1 MTTRVSRTTRTR
13 KARGRSRVGERFEL
27 EVGPVAHGGHCVA
40 RLPGPFDTPRS
51 SAAQEPPDSRVVF
64 VRHALPGERV
74 VVEITEGTEGDR
86 FWRGDAVEV
95 LAPSPDRVVPPCP
108 YAGPGLCGGC
118 DFQHVAVPAQ
128 RDLKTAVVREQLVR
142 LGRLDAG
149 SALVD
154 GLQVEAVPLPGRPD
168 DGLRWRTRQ
177 RYAVLEDGRP
187 AMRKH
192 RSHELVAV
200 DDCLIAAEGARPR
213 PGAEPGRHG
222 EWSPGQPDAMTSS
235 RDVTLGS
242 TTYPFSVAA
251 DGFWQVHPEAPRVLV
266 EAVLDLLRPQPG
278 ERALD
283 LYSGV
288 GLFARFVGE
297 ATGARVVAV
306 EADRTACGHARA
318 NLAALKG
325 AVVECGPTD
334 RVLRAGFD
342 EPFDLVVLDPP
353 REGAKRAVVEQVVDR
368 RPRAVAYVAC
378 DPAALG
384 RDVAIFAEH
393 GYELTAIRAFDL
405 FPMTH
410 HVECVALLERTSTGL
425 PRRTRRQSS

>member
-1 MTTRVSRTTRTR
+1 VSRHHHRPR
-13 KARGRSRVGERFEL
+13 KARGRSRVGERFEV

-40 RLPGPFDTPRS
+40 RLP
-51 SAAQEPPDSRVVF
+51 EPESRVVF

-74 VVEITEGTEGDR
+74 VVQITEGTEGDR
-86 FWRGDAVEV
+86 FWRGDAVSV
-95 LAPSPDRVVPPCP
+95 LQASPDRVEAPCP
-108 YAGPGLCGGC
+108 FAGPGLCGGC

-128 RDLKTAVVREQLVR
+128 RALKTAVVREQLVR
-142 LGRLDAG
+142 LGRLDEG
-149 SALVD
+149 SPLVT
-154 GLQVEAVPLPGRPD
+154 GVEVQAVPVPGRPD

-177 RYAVLEDGRP
+177 RYAALPDGQP
-187 AMRKH
+187 AMRAH
-192 RSHELVAV
+192 RSHELVAI

-213 PGAEPGRHG
+213 EAVDGPVVEEGTQGP
-222 EWSPGQPDAMTSS
+222 S
-235 RDVTLGS
+235 RDLVTHEVTLGGTS
-242 TTYPFSVAA
+242 YPFTVAA

-266 EAVLDLLRPQPG
+266 ETVLELLSPQPG

-283 LYSGV
+283 LYAGV
-288 GLFARFVGE
+288 GLFARVVGE
-297 ATGARVVAV
+297 VTGARVVAV
-306 EADRTACGHARA
+306 EGDRTAAQHARA
-318 NLAALKG
+318 NLSALKG
-325 AVVECGPTD
+325 AVVECGPTES
-334 RVLRAGFD
+334 VLRAGYD

-384 RDVAIFAEH
+384 RDIAIFAEH

-410 HVECVALLERTSTGL
+410 HVECVALL
-425 PRRTRRQSS
+425 RRVGPGQS